1 MKEVKVKLYKFEE
14 LSEEVRKSIVD
25 KERWNVG
32 YETMDCYASDYE
44 GTLKKFTELM
54 GVKVNYEVS
63 YCGYHFSFDFQNDY
77 AFGNYWLDYCISH
90 EECTGKLLRRWLN
103 NNFMPF
109 ALDAKKYY
117 KYDAGYNREK
127 HRWNKQRF
135 SKIQRESWDNCPLTG
150 MCYDYEVMKPIV
162 ETLAKPISKSFSLKD
177 LVEKCLDNLFSAWHK
192 EYEYWCDTD
201 SAIEEQLTNWN
212 EGNLFYEDG
221 TKFNGI
227 YEEAA

>member
-32 YETMDCYASDYE
+32 YKTMDCYASDYE
-44 GTLKKFTELM
+44 GTLKKFSELM
-54 GVKVNYEVS
+54 GVKVHYEVD
-63 YCGYHFSFDFQNDY
+63 YCGYHFFFDFQNDH

-117 KYDAGYNREK
+117 KYDAGYDREK

-150 MCYDYEVMKPIV
+150 MCYDYEVMQPIV

-177 LVEKCLDNLFSAWHK
+177 LVEKCLGNLFSAWHE

-227 YEEAA
+227 YEEAV

>member
-44 GTLKKFTELM
+44 GTLKKFSELM
-54 GVKVNYEVS
+54 GVKVHYEVD

-117 KYDAGYNREK
+117 KYDAGYDREK

-162 ETLAKPISKSFSLKD
+162 ETLAKPISKSFSL
-177 LVEKCLDNLFSAWHK
+177 EILFK
-192 EYEYWCDTD
+192 
-201 SAIEEQLTNWN
+201 
-212 EGNLFYEDG
+212 
-221 TKFNGI
+221 
-227 YEEAA
+227 

>member
-14 LSEEVRKSIVD
+14 LSEQVRKSIVD

-32 YETMDCYASDYE
+32 YQTMDGYASDYE
-44 GTLKKFTELM
+44 GTLEKFSELM
-54 GVKVNYEVS
+54 GVKVSYEVD
-63 YCGYHFSFDFQNDY
+63 YCSYHFSFDFHNDY
-77 AFGNYWLDYCISH
+77 AFENYWTDYCISN

-103 NNFMPF
+103 NNFMPY
-109 ALDAKKYY
+109 ALKAKKYY

-150 MCYDYEVMKPIV
+150 VCYDYEVMQPIA

-177 LVEKCLDNLFSAWHK
+177 LVETCLDNLFSAWHK

-212 EGNLFYEDG
+212 ENNLFYEDG
-221 TKFNGI
+221 TLFKGI
-227 YEEAA
+227 YEETA

>member
-77 AFGNYWLDYCISH
+77 AFGNYRLDYCISH

-135 SKIQRESWDNCPLTG
+135 SKIQRESWDDCPLTG
-150 MCYDYEVMKPIV
+150 MCYDYEVMQPIV
-162 ETLAKPISKSFSLKD
+162 KTLAKPISKSFSLKD